1 MKDVYEYAKFFIKN
15 GADSIPN
22 TYDGNMKLQKLLVLA
37 DLASIAEY
45 GEPLFDEQVLAFKN
59 GCVVEKVRLRYKN
72 DYIGFKNASES
83 FQPDFSERE
92 YIVLNLIMEIFG
104 KASARELSEINH
116 TFDFWKLAFDNG
128 TDSNGYH
135 DKARSVVNMLS
146 QTEDIKRMR
155 EIISAYREVSDNV
168 TASEIINGVTFYY
181 DGFILTDEMIEQLE
195 GFSLSAEDDAYSVYV
210 DNGRLVI
217 Y

>member
-72 DYIGFKNASES
+72 DYIGFKNDSES
-83 FQPDFSERE
+83 FQPDFSERD

>member
-1 MKDVYEYAKFFIKN
+1 MKVVYEYAKFFIKN

-72 DYIGFKNASES
+72 DYIGFKNDSES